1 MRAFLITN
9 NKNGNNN
16 INKAIINFP
25 ESPTN
30 NPIVIGK
37 SDQQPF
43 QHNEDDDD
51 FVLLTAASDSNA
63 ASSAL
68 GIEEPKTKANKRIRK
83 PLAPTFSPENVITI
97 PTRVTIAPSIHLSLN
112 EPTIAP
118 LFCTAERGRRGYR
131 WSTDRKIT

>member
-9 NKNGNNN
+9 NNNGNNN

-51 FVLLTAASDSNA
+51 FVLLTAASSNA

-68 GIEEPKTKANKRIRK
+68 GIEEPKTKTNKRVRK
-83 PLAPTFSPENVITI
+83 QPVAPTFSPENVITI
-97 PTRVTIAPSIHLSLN
+97 PTRVQIAPSIHLSLN
-112 EPTIAP
+112 EPAN
-118 LFCTAERGRRGYR
+118 Y
-131 WSTDRKIT
+131 STTL

>member
-9 NKNGNNN
+9 NNNGNNN

-68 GIEEPKTKANKRIRK
+68 GIEEPKTKTNKRVRK
-83 PLAPTFSPENVITI
+83 QPVAPTFSPENVITI
-97 PTRVTIAPSIHLSLN
+97 PTRVQIAPSIHLSLN
-112 EPTIAP
+112 EPTIALQSLP
-118 LFCTAERGRRGYR
+118 VTRSLGEV
-131 WSTDRKIT
+131 